1 MKLEFLDDAT
11 QDDAADHVL
20 RLYDFSA
27 VEALGF
33 QQAIHQT
40 LLTEGKPLDLTKLD
54 FIEPLNCK
62 LVLYLSDMDKG
73 ITVVGNGEFVCE
85 LTTAGYET
93 MVELVEPFCN
103 GVYGFQFL
111 YEIITPI
118 DFLFSVDGAW

>member
-1 MKLEFLDDAT
+1 MKLELIDADT
-11 QDDAADHVL
+11 DDAADQIL
-20 RLYDFSA
+20 RLYNFSA
-27 VEALGF
+27 VEAARF

-40 LLTEGKPLDLTKLD
+40 LLTEGKPLDLTKLV

-62 LVLYLSDMDKG
+62 LVLCLSDKDKG
-73 ITVVGNGEFVCE
+73 ITSVGNGEFICE

-93 MVELVEPFCN
+93 MVELGEPFCN

-111 YEIITPI
+111 YNIITPI